1 MTRRT
6 QTILF
11 HLLPAVFWL
20 LAIGGIVIWEIFF
33 NTAHSFFHYIPAVLA
48 LISVFIIY
56 RIPRHTSAIEQCF
69 QVAVLLGISSYWLPS
84 VLFLLL
90 PVWGYLIYQNLFN
103 LRAFLATLI
112 GLAFVAAWVT
122 VLHLLHILQYPLE
135 IAYNWYAWIPTG
147 AVLLAFIATTI
158 ARQNLR
164 VR

>member
-1 MTRRT
+1 
-6 QTILF
+6 
-11 HLLPAVFWL
+11 
-20 LAIGGIVIWEIFF
+20 
-33 NTAHSFFHYIPAVLA
+33 
-48 LISVFIIY
+48 
-56 RIPRHTSAIEQCF
+56 
-69 QVAVLLGISSYWLPS
+69 LLGISSYWLPS

-90 PVWGYLIYQNLFN
+90 PIWGYLIYQNLFN

-135 IAYNWYAWIPTG
+135 IAYNWYVWIPTG

-158 ARQNLR
+158 ARQTLR